1 MSFNKTLIKYQ
12 KNKINF
18 YGSPNR
24 TPQNQQYDFFIII
37 PAYSEYDYID
47 NTLFSINEQIDIDFK
62 KLLVIVVINNSL
74 SDSSD
79 IKENNLK
86 TYTKL
91 IKRKDDFELIVI
103 DSFSLK
109 QAYDKKIAG
118 VGLAR
123 KIGMDF
129 CIPYSHKHSL
139 YCSLDADT
147 IIEKKYLDYISQI
160 YHKFL
165 FKSAVVNFSHQLTS
179 NSIVNKAIY
188 KYESLLKQIA
198 QQVHQSGSPYGYVS
212 MGSTIICTVLAY
224 ISVGGMDPKQATED
238 FYFLQKLAKY
248 DKIHQ
253 IDEILVH
260 PSARQEQRVYL
271 GTGYRLKNLTNQP
284 LFSDLQFNQQAFQ
297 DLSFIYST
305 IKENWDCSLDYI
317 QVIFI
322 KYNQKIWTYFINNSF
337 DDIFYK
343 IKKNTNNQK
352 QFINQFNYWFDNLK
366 IYKFLKMYAQ
376 N

>member
-12 KNKINF
+12 KNKIHF
-18 YGSPNR
+18 HGEPNKI
-24 TPQNQQYDFFIII
+24 PHNQRYDFFIII
-37 PAYSEYDYID
+37 PAYSEYEYID
-47 NTLFSINEQIDIDFK
+47 NTLFSINDQIDIDFN
-62 KLLVIVVINNSL
+62 KLLVIVIINNSL
-74 SDSSD
+74 SSSSEV
-79 IKENNLK
+79 KENNFN

-91 IKRKDDFELIVI
+91 IKRKYDFELIII
-103 DSFSLK
+103 DSFSLEY
-109 QAYDKKIAG
+109 AYDKKIAG

-139 YCSLDADT
+139 YCSVDADT

-165 FKSAVVNFSHQLTS
+165 FKAAVVNFSHQLTS
-179 NSIVNKAIY
+179 NSIVNEAICE
-188 KYESLLKQIA
+188 YELLLKQIA

-271 GTGYRLKNLTNQP
+271 GTGYRLNNIANES

-305 IKENWDCSLDYI
+305 IKENWNCSLDDI
-317 QVIFI
+317 QAVFI
-322 KYNQKIWTYFINNSF
+322 KYNEEIWAYFIHNSF

-376 N
+376 I